1 MADAKEAKRETT
13 DAPKETDSVAPQKKT
28 PRLFLT
34 YVGTADRVVDPQTR
48 RTWKPG
54 ETQEATDDEATR
66 LQRTDP
72 GKWIARRG

>member
-1 MADAKEAKRETT
+1 MADAKEAKK
-13 DAPKETDSVAPQKKT
+13 DAPTETKETDSVAPKKT
-28 PRLFLT
+28 SRLFLT
-34 YVGTADRVVDPQTR
+34 YVGTADRIVDPQTR